1 MSSHIIPTKG
11 NLLEADVEALVN
23 TVNTVGVMGK
33 GIALQ
38 FRQAFT
44 ENFSAYQLACK
55 HGEVQPG
62 HMFITETGR
71 LTGPRYIINF
81 PTKRD
86 WRAKAKMADIDA
98 GLIALIA
105 ELRDRHICS
114 VAVPPLGCGN
124 GGLKWEEVRP
134 RIEAAFAALPDVQVL
149 LFTPD
154 GAPVADTMRVET
166 KPPNMS
172 WGRAAIVGLLEAYI
186 VPGYSV
192 SQLEIQKL
200 AYFLQAAGARL
211 KFDFVK
217 AQYGPYTETLHHV
230 LQRMEGH
237 FLRGYGDRSQDAAL
251 QILPGI
257 SNEADLVLEEYPETR
272 ANMKRV
278 RELVEG
284 FETPYSLELLATVH
298 WLAWNEDETVRH
310 DPSAAVRGV
319 QAWSQRKKGLF
330 SEAHIKTA
338 WNRLREQ
345 EWI

>member
-1 MSSHIIPTKG
+1 MSLQIIPTKG

-44 ENFSAYQLACK
+44 DNYMAYQAACK

-62 HMFITETGR
+62 HMFVTETR
-71 LTGPRYIINF
+71 ALTGPRYIINF

-86 WRAKAKMADIDA
+86 WRAKAKMEDIDA

-105 ELRDRHICS
+105 ELRDRQIYS

-134 RIEAAFAALPDVQVL
+134 RIEAAFEALPDVQVL

-154 GAPVADTMRVET
+154 GAPVAETMRVET
-166 KPPNMS
+166 KRPNMS

-186 VPGYSV
+186 LPGASV

-200 AYFLQAAGARL
+200 AYFLQVAGAPLRL
-211 KFDFVK
+211 SFEK
-217 AQYGPYTETLHHV
+217 AQYGPYAETLHHV
-230 LQRMEGH
+230 LQKMEGH
-237 FLRGYGDRSQDAAL
+237 FLRGYGDRSRDASL
-251 QILPGI
+251 QVL
-257 SNEADLVLEEYPETR
+257 SDASREADLVLEEHPETR
-272 ANMKRV
+272 VRLDQV

-298 WLAWNEDETVRH
+298 WLAWNEDETIRH
-310 DPSAAVRGV
+310 DSDAAVRGV
-319 QAWSQRKKGLF
+319 KAWSTRKKGLF
-330 SEAHIKTA
+330 SEAHIEIA
-338 WNRLREQ
+338 WKRLQEQ
-345 EWI
+345 GWI

>member
-1 MSSHIIPTKG
+1 MSNHIVPKKG
-11 NLLEADVEALVN
+11 NLLDADVEALVN
-23 TVNTVGVMGK
+23 TVNTVGIMGK

-38 FRQAFT
+38 FRQAFS
-44 ENFSAYQLACK
+44 ENFTAYQTACK

-62 HMFITETGR
+62 HMFVTETGA

-86 WRAKAKMADIDA
+86 WRARAKMEDIDA

-124 GGLKWEEVRP
+124 GGLNWDEVRP

-154 GAPVADTMRVET
+154 GAPVAKTMPVDTKR
-166 KPPNMS
+166 PNMS
-172 WGRAAIVGLLEAYI
+172 WGRAAVIGLLDGYI

-200 AYFLQAAGARL
+200 AYFLQAAGSKLRL
-211 KFDFVK
+211 NFAKK
-217 AQYGPYTETLHHV
+217 QYGPYAENVHHV
-230 LQRMEGH
+230 LQKMEGH
-237 FLRGYGDRSQDAAL
+237 FLRGYGDRSRDTSL

-257 SNEADLVLEEYPETR
+257 SHEADLVLEEYPETR
-272 ANMKRV
+272 AHMNRV
-278 RELVEG
+278 RALVKG

-298 WLAWNEDETVRH
+298 WLAQEDEAVRL
-310 DPSAAVRGV
+310 DPAAAVQGV
-319 QAWSQRKKGLF
+319 QSWSQRKKGLF
-330 SEAHIKTA
+330 CEAHIKTA